1 VPAILYVLAL
11 GAFALITTELGI
23 IGILPPIAA
32 ALGISIQK
40 AGWLL
45 SGFALAVAV
54 AGPWM
59 VLLVARINRKTS
71 LCCVLAV
78 FVASNIGSALAPNF
92 GWLLAF
98 RLVPAVV
105 HPVFWSVAMTTAAQ
119 SVEKDRSA
127 QAISLVFA
135 GMSAGIVLG
144 IPIAAFVAGIADWR
158 AAFLVFAILNLLGL
172 LAHLFVLPSMPVERA
187 PTTGDQVRI
196 LRRAMLWWNLA
207 VQVALTAAIFSIYG
221 YMAEYLGRVSGMG
234 SAMVSG
240 MLFLFGGAGV
250 VGTLVAGRF
259 MGRDL
264 TRTVFGFLLAMIP
277 VLLLLFFLG
286 NSRAAVIAVVVIW
299 GLVHAAAVPLCQA
312 LVLRAAPDA
321 PEFANSLFNSFGNIG
336 ITLGTTLGGLAIA
349 HWGIAALPLASIVI
363 LLAAAILF
371 TAERRRY
378 GSSPVEAA

>member
-1 VPAILYVLAL
+1 
-11 GAFALITTELGI
+11 
-23 IGILPPIAA
+23 
-32 ALGISIQK
+32 
-40 AGWLL
+40 
-45 SGFALAVAV
+45 
-54 AGPWM
+54 
-59 VLLVARINRKTS
+59 
-71 LCCVLAV
+71 
-78 FVASNIGSALAPNF
+78 
-92 GWLLAF
+92 
-98 RLVPAVV
+98 
-105 HPVFWSVAMTTAAQ
+105 MTTAAQ

-321 PEFANSLFNSFGNIG
+321 PDFANSLFNSFGNIG

>member
-1 VPAILYVLAL
+1 MPAILYVLAL

-45 SGFALAVAV
+45 SGFALTVAL

-98 RLVPAVV
+98 RLLPAVV

-207 VQVALTAAIFSIYG
+207 VQVAL
-221 YMAEYLGRVSGMG
+221 L
-234 SAMVSG
+234 
-240 MLFLFGGAGV
+240 
-250 VGTLVAGRF
+250 
-259 MGRDL
+259 
-264 TRTVFGFLLAMIP
+264 
-277 VLLLLFFLG
+277 
-286 NSRAAVIAVVVIW
+286 
-299 GLVHAAAVPLCQA
+299 
-312 LVLRAAPDA
+312 
-321 PEFANSLFNSFGNIG
+321 SLIH
-336 ITLGTTLGGLAIA
+336 I
-349 HWGIAALPLASIVI
+349 
-363 LLAAAILF
+363 
-371 TAERRRY
+371 
-378 GSSPVEAA
+378 